1 MPGPATTAVHAGE
14 EPDPRTGSIHA
25 PLHLTS
31 TYWYPELP
39 DGSESRYIYSRYA
52 NPSVEAVERKLAAL
66 EGAGGSALTSSGLS
80 AILVAC
86 LATTGAGDT
95 VAVQGG
101 GYGGTVALLRDELA
115 RLGLRLHLLPASP
128 DPPQVPGGT
137 RLLWME
143 SMTNPLLRVAD
154 VRAWADAAHDAGA
167 LLGVDAS
174 FASPVL
180 QRPLALGA
188 DLSMHSATKYLG
200 GHSDLIAGAL
210 SWPEGS
216 PLAHAILRA
225 RRNAGPTLD
234 PHAAHLLGRGM
245 KTVTLRLQRHCE
257 NAMGLAR
264 ACEEAGLGVHYPG
277 LASHP
282 DHEVAARVLDGG
294 FGGVLTLDLG
304 SLEAARGF
312 RRALRLVTPA
322 SSLGGV
328 ESLACLPLET
338 SHSYS
343 TPEQRRAEG
352 VGDGLV
358 RISVGIEDLDDLAAD
373 VLRAAGAITEPR
385 APGS

>member
-1 MPGPATTAVHAGE
+1 MPGPATQAVHAGE
-14 EPDPRTGSIHA
+14 EPDPRTGA
-25 PLHLTS
+25 VNVPVHLSS

-39 DGSESRYIYSRYA
+39 DGSPSAYIYSRYT
-52 NPSVEAVERKLAAL
+52 NPSVESVERKLAAL
-66 EGAGGSALTSSGLS
+66 EGAGGSAITASGMS
-80 AILVAC
+80 ATLVAC
-86 LATTGAGDT
+86 LAATGPGDG

-115 RLGLRLHLLPASP
+115 RIGLALHLLRPGTE
-128 DPPQVPGGT
+128 PPKVPKGT
-137 RLLWME
+137 RLVWME

-167 LLGVDAS
+167 LLGVDAT

-188 DLSMHSATKYLG
+188 DLAMHSGTKYLG
-200 GHSDLIAGAL
+200 GHTDLIAGAL
-210 SWPEGS
+210 SWPTDS
-216 PLAHAILRA
+216 PLAAAVQRA
-225 RRNAGPTLD
+225 RRNTGPTLD
-234 PHAAHLLGRGM
+234 PHAAYLLGRGM
-245 KTVTLRLQRHCE
+245 KTLPLRVERHCQ
-257 NAMGLAR
+257 NAMGLAK

-304 SLEAARGF
+304 TFEAARTF
-312 RRALRLVTPA
+312 RRRLKVVSPA

-328 ESLACLPLET
+328 ESLASLPLET
-338 SHSYS
+338 SHSYAS
-343 TPEQRRAEG
+343 AEQRRAEG

-358 RISVGIEDLDDLAAD
+358 RVSVGIEDLEDILGD
-373 VLRAAGAITEPR
+373 VLQAAGVR
-385 APGS
+385 A